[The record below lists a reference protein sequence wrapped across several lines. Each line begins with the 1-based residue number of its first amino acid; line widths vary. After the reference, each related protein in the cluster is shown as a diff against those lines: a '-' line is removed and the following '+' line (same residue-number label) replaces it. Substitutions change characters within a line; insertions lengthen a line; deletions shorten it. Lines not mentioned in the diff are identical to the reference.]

1 MRDNLV
7 PEDRVGDGHLV
18 LEHRQ
23 LRVHLFQ
30 LPAEPPDKIYQS
42 HHALVEGRDPRI
54 QS

>member
-1 MRDNLV
+1 MRDNLL

-30 LPAEPPDKIYQS
+30 LPAEPLD
-42 HHALVEGRDPRI
+42 ALVEGRDPRI